1 MSESAKKID
10 AAFNDLRRKVDYIE
24 ESCRW
29 QNAAMKKILQMLQG
43 EPDSSDQK
51 SEDRND

>member
-1 MSESAKKID
+1 MSESVKKID
-10 AAFNDLRRKVDYIE
+10 AAFNDMR
-24 ESCRW
+24 

-51 SEDRND
+51 SEERND